1 MRCKTIGGFG
11 LIAVGSL
18 LLLHVFQVL
27 AVNLPDLTHLP
38 IGDGKVSTTAPQIG
52 YVFACQTMSGGGAQA
67 DGPWI
72 HSDGTFDFTAKATV
86 DGAVEWPEHAL
97 KITLDGQARNITT
110 NDLPDH
116 PTGTYPI
123 ASTDN
128 AYQYDRNPNSIS
140 AQIYIADLPA
150 MPVASNQPTCLSG
163 GAIGVT
169 LSGSVIFNALDA
181 ENRDALAHET
191 QDSCQGHPERSGA
204 YHYHSLSTCIPDTES
219 GQSALMGYALD
230 GFGIYG
236 SRAADGTILTNA
248 DLDECH
254 GTTSEIEW
262 DGQQVVMYHYV
273 ATYEYP
279 YTLGC
284 YRGTPISLSGQGQQ
298 PGQGQQ
304 NQPPQ
309 NQNGQSQPPN
319 GQQGQGG
326 RSNLAAA
333 AAKLGI
339 TEQALRDALSA
350 PPPNLKAAAAKLGIT
365 AQALADALGLPPP
378 R

>member
-1 MRCKTIGGFG
+1 MRPKQLAGFG
-11 LIAVGSL
+11 MIGLGGI
-18 LLLHVFQVL
+18 LLLHVVQVL
-27 AVNLPDLTHLP
+27 AGNMPDLTRLP
-38 IGDGKVSTTAPQIG
+38 LGDGKVSTTAPQVG
-52 YVFACQTMSGGGAQA
+52 YIYACQTMSGGGGAQV

-72 HSDGTFDFTAKATV
+72 HSDGTFDFTAKAVV
-86 DGAVEWPEHAL
+86 DGAVEWPDHAL
-97 KITLDGQARNITT
+97 KITLDGQTRHITT

-116 PTGTYPI
+116 TTGVYPI
-123 ASTDN
+123 SSTDD
-128 AYQYDRNPNSIS
+128 AYQYDRNPNSIQS
-140 AQIYIADLPA
+140 QTYVADLPA
-150 MPVASNQPTCLSG
+150 NPIIAAKPACLPG

-169 LSGSVIFNALDA
+169 ISGTVIFNGLDA
-181 ENRDALAHET
+181 ENRDAVAHET

-219 GQSALMGYALD
+219 GQSTLMGYALD

-236 SRAADGTILTNA
+236 PRDANGNILTNA

-262 DGQQVVMYHYV
+262 DGQKVVMYHYV

-284 YRGTPISLSGQGQQ
+284 YRGTPIRLSGQQQ
-298 PGQGQQ
+298 PGQG
-304 NQPPQ
+304 
-309 NQNGQSQPPN
+309 GN
-319 GQQGQGG
+319 GQQGQPPQGGNGQQGQPPQGG
-326 RSNLAAA
+326 RPDLAAA

-339 TEQALRDALSA
+339 SEQALRDALGP
-350 PPPNLKAAAAKLGIT
+350 PPPNLEAAAAKLGIT
-365 AQALADALGLPPP
+365 VQALRDALGVPP